1 MNYALFLVDLPE
13 DSQIGKQYWKD
24 LLLELL
30 THIEGNAQFF
40 QRQTVG
46 VWQISGVEESAE
58 TIYQMQESC
67 RHSGLTSKFLLFS
80 EKPSWFVVP
89 PKDSD

>member
-1 MNYALFLVDLPE
+1 MNYALFLVEYPE
-13 DSQIGKQYWKD
+13 DSQTGRQCWKD
-24 LLLELL
+24 LLLELSA
-30 THIEGNAQFF
+30 HIEGNAPLF
-40 QRQTVG
+40 QKQTLG

-67 RHSGLTSKFLLFS
+67 RHRGVTSKFLLFS